1 MRKFLLILAFA
12 IGITASAYDGV
23 SKLFLEE
30 NSGLFAPLQLS
41 MRYELLNNYGRA
53 DASEVL
59 NSLRTT
65 ESRILKLE
73 NDYMVIAT
81 SAGRTVEMKLL
92 PKSKKDTVIAVIET
106 VATPYKDS
114 RLAFYDTK
122 WKRLDASQ
130 FIKKMPDIDD
140 FIRTNAPKT
149 LRDDLLSNMSFAMI
163 EMTFQGN
170 LMVATCNLKDFYL
183 GQDFK
188 KMEPYLTGRI
198 VYGIDKS
205 KFKKQ

>member
-1 MRKFLLILAFA
+1 
-12 IGITASAYDGV
+12 
-23 SKLFLEE
+23 
-30 NSGLFAPLQLS
+30 
-41 MRYELLNNYGRA
+41 
-53 DASEVL
+53 
-59 NSLRTT
+59 
-65 ESRILKLE
+65 
-73 NDYMVIAT
+73 MVIAT

-114 RLAFYDTK
+114 RLSFYGTK
-122 WKRLDASQ
+122 WNRLDASQ

-149 LRDDLLSNMSFAMI
+149 LREDLLSGISFAMI

-170 LMVATCNLKDFYL
+170 SMVATCNLKDFYL

-188 KMEPYLTGRI
+188 KMEPYLIGKI
-198 VYGIDKS
+198 VYVIDKS